1 MDVYEWMLR
10 VERRLLAME
19 QRVSSDEADYHKYLA
34 AGKTKKVLDAIE
46 KFKEPIKEPVKETKP
61 LFLGRTMWR
70 R

>member
-10 VERRLLAME
+10 VEQRLLAME
-19 QRVSSDEADYHKYLA
+19 QRVSTDEAEYHKYLA

-46 KFKEPIKEPVKETKP
+46 KLKEPIKEPVKETKP